1 MGARK
6 QGKGK
11 YGTYPHPR
19 CKMYKAR
26 FVSITTSWFAQK
38 ELKSLPP
45 STYHRLIIA
54 AAGELAELPQTPSWI
69 MGKGGDRAIKG
80 RERKGR
86 VCGRWGGYSASL
98 DPLLDHGKGGIGQ

>member
-54 AAGELAELPQTPSWI
+54 AAGELAALPQTFNDGRGLPSLPKNPAPTL
-69 MGKGGDRAIKG
+69 GPSGLVSTGL
-80 RERKGR
+80 R
-86 VCGRWGGYSASL
+86 V
-98 DPLLDHGKGGIGQ
+98 